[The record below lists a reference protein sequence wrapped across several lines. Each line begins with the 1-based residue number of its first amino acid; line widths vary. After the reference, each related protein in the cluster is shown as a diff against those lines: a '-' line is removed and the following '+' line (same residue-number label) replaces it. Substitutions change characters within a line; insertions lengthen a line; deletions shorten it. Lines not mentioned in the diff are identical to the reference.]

1 MAPLIALIASF
12 AVFRSL
18 GFAGVDWLDG
28 WGAAL
33 RPAVAVMF
41 LLTASAH
48 WGKRRADL
56 VAMVPE
62 SYPNAGFAVSLTGW
76 LEMAG
81 AIGLLLPNPIAAAAS
96 CGLAL
101 LLILMFPA
109 NVNAARKKLTLSGRP
124 VTPLLPRTLEQ
135 ILFLAVT
142 LGAGWLSV

>member
-1 MAPLIALIASF
+1 MAPIIALVVSF
-12 AVFRSL
+12 IVFRSL
-18 GFAGVDWLDG
+18 GFAGVDGLNG

-33 RPAVAVMF
+33 QPAVAAMF

-62 SYPNAGFAVSLTGW
+62 SFPNPGFIVSLTGW
-76 LEMAG
+76 LEIAG
-81 AIGLLLPNPIAAAAS
+81 AIGLLLPNPVSAAAS

-101 LLILMFPA
+101 LLVLMFPA
-109 NVNAARKKLTLSGRP
+109 NVNAARRKLTLSGKP
-124 VTPLLPRTLEQ
+124 VTPLIPRTLEQ
-135 ILFLAVT
+135 ILFLAVA